1 MSIDKARIRGIFI
14 LFFFFIAS
22 LTSNKKKIKKQSK
35 KMQDDNC
42 TYCIIHGVKVNI
54 DSIKKMHP
62 GGSIAISL
70 AENRDISVLFD
81 QYHFGTAIG
90 RIHTRPKKNSFYED
104 LYTRAHLFFGSKE
117 NFKMSA
123 GMVLFNSM
131 VAIAAG
137 ACWLGWMQGSVL
149 ACLLLPFFQWLIFVN
164 VGHEAGHFALSK
176 NSVANHYACL
186 FSHFLFVNTT
196 HWYLQH
202 AVSHHSN
209 TNEAHKDFDLT
220 HFVPYLRMHSRQK
233 WNSNLKY
240 QLLFGSATTWLTS
253 TFAESIM
260 YPLKMLFSK
269 SKGELQIEKSKS
281 LLKLTRFSCLL
292 QVLASIGII
301 VYPFWIPGFSLSMAT
316 FFAAYPYFI
325 GSILFMTFTQ
335 ITHINENAQK
345 NQTWSH
351 WSEQM
356 VDTSMDY
363 GQTSF
368 FWTYVSGGLNMQGLH
383 HCLPSLSSSRYRKF
397 YPIYREICKE
407 HKIKIHETDSLR
419 SALLMYCNHMKNLT
433 FAE

>member
-1 MSIDKARIRGIFI
+1 MEDDSMS
-14 LFFFFIAS
+14 
-22 LTSNKKKIKKQSK
+22 
-35 KMQDDNC
+35 
-42 TYCIIHGVKVNI
+42 YCIIHGVKVNI

-81 QYHFGTAIG
+81 QYHYGTSIMD
-90 RIHTRPKKNSFYED
+90 RVKVTPLKNTFYED
-104 LYTRAHLFFGSKE
+104 LYTQANLFFGSKD

-123 GMVLFNSM
+123 GMVVFNSI
-131 VAIAAG
+131 VGLAAG
-137 ACWLGWMQGSVL
+137 ACWLGWMQGSFL

-164 VGHEAGHFALSK
+164 VGHEAGHFAMSK
-176 NSVANHYACL
+176 NPGANHLACL
-186 FSHFLFVNTT
+186 FSHLLFVNTT

-220 HFVPYLRMHSRQK
+220 HFVPYLRMHPGQT

-240 QLLFGSATTWLTS
+240 QLFLGSATTWLTS
-253 TFAESIM
+253 TFAESII
-260 YPLKMLFSK
+260 YPIKMLFSK
-269 SKGELQIEKSKS
+269 SKGELQANSSQS
-281 LLKLTRFSCLL
+281 LINLTKYSCFA
-292 QVLASIGII
+292 QICASVGILM
-301 VYPFWIPGFSLSMAT
+301 YPFSFLNVQAAA
-316 FFAAYPYFI
+316 FFALYPYLI

-335 ITHINENAQK
+335 ITHINEKAQK
-345 NQTWSH
+345 NEKWNH

-397 YPIYREICKE
+397 YPVYRDICKK
-407 HKIKIHETDSLR
+407 HKIKINETDSLLT
-419 SALLMYCNHMKNLT
+419 ALYMYWDHMKNLT
-433 FAE
+433 E